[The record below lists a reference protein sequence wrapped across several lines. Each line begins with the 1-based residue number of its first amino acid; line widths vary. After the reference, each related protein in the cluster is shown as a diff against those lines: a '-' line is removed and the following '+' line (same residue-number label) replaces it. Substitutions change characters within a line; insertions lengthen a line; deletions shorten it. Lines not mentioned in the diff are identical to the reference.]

1 MIKSA
6 IVIIVALIVQWSLVQ
21 PGYQPDHH
29 LLSSLSVS
37 SSSNSMEHLD
47 VVITG
52 VTAGLGKELTS
63 VLMES
68 GATVYALARSKG
80 KLDKLGEEM
89 KDKKGKM
96 IPIVCDLQDMTSV
109 SKAADVVLEGVG
121 LEGKIDYLINN
132 AGMHYGNPFDTK
144 SIDIAASKSD
154 GMDKVSEGGDGCL
167 FTFHFSLFTFHLESN
182 PLSLC

>member
-1 MIKSA
+1 
-6 IVIIVALIVQWSLVQ
+6 VIILALVVQWSFIQ
-21 PGYQPDHH
+21 PGYEHDHH
-29 LLSSLSVS
+29 LLSTLSRAP
-37 SSSNSMEHLD
+37 SSNSMEHLD

-68 GATVYALARSKG
+68 GATVYAIARSKE
-80 KLDKLGEEM
+80 KLDKLGEDL

-96 IPIVCDLQDMTSV
+96 IPIVCDLQDLTSV
-109 SKAADVVLEGVG
+109 SKAADAVLESVG
-121 LEGKIDYLINN
+121 KGKIDYLINN

-154 GMDKVSEGGDGCL
+154 GMDKVRGEVVLVLYSR
-167 FTFHFSLFTFHLESN
+167 HRFSIV
-182 PLSLC
+182 